1 MDATELADADRVLAE
16 HETHL
21 EAELA
26 ALTGGPQDAGGIPFG
41 KRVGEGTAAAAHRMS
56 AVSAQEQLLRTLA
69 AVRHARERVAE
80 GTYGTCEACGEDIA
94 AERLEARPHVS
105 RCVRHA

>member
-1 MDATELADADRVLAE
+1 MDTTGLTAADRTLAE

-26 ALTGGPQDAGGIPFG
+26 ALTGGPAEAEGIPFG

-56 AVSAQEQLLRTLA
+56 AVSAQEQLLRTLE
-69 AVRHARERVAE
+69 AVRHARARVAD
-80 GTYGTCEACGEDIA
+80 GTYGTCEVCGEEIP